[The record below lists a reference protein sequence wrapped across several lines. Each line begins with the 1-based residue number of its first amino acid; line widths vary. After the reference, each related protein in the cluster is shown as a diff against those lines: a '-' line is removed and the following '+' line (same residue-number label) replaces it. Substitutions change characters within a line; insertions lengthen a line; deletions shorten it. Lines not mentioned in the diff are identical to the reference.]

1 MKKSIVYKLAV
12 LMLVIVSCKNENK
25 TESDL
30 TKVSLRQE
38 WFANASYLGE
48 VMAINETDSING
60 LEIELIEG
68 AEDID
73 PLKMVISGQND
84 FGVAGADRIFEANEK
99 GADLVVIGVVNHIN
113 PTCFISLKTTD
124 LNSPKDFIGKK
135 VGVFTGNNTEMI
147 YRLLM
152 KKAKIDFAKII
163 EVEAPFDLGTFITR
177 NYDIRPAYIFDE
189 TVSLDL
195 QNIEYNILKP
205 QDYGVTFVGN
215 VYFTSRKMVKNN
227 PDIVRKFVKSIS
239 EGWEATYKDVNKAA
253 NYLKEFSNGINIER
267 EVKSFN
273 NGKEY
278 FRNQNGRVLFSDL
291 KNWQMMEDDLKNLG
305 KIKNTSFTDF
315 VNYDFLI
322 NNE

>member
-1 MKKSIVYKLAV
+1 MKNSIIYS
-12 LMLVIVSCKNENK
+12 LVILTLLISGCKSNK
-25 TESDL
+25 KDNSTLISV
-30 TKVSLRQE
+30 TLRQE
-38 WFANASYLGE
+38 WFANASYFGE

-60 LEIELIEG
+60 LDIELIEG

-84 FGVAGADRIFEANEK
+84 FGVAGADRLFEANEK

-113 PTCFISLKTTD
+113 PTCFISLKEVP
-124 LNSPKDFIGKK
+124 LNNPKDFEGRK
-135 VGVFTGNNTEMI
+135 VGVFTGNNTEII

-152 KKAKIDFAKII
+152 KKANVDISKIAEI
-163 EVEAPFDLGTFITR
+163 EAPFDLNTFITK
-177 NYDIRPAYIFDE
+177 NYAVRPAYIFDE

-205 QDYGVTFVGN
+205 QDFGVTFVGN
-215 VYFTSRKMVKNN
+215 VYFTSKDMVENN
-227 PDIVRKFVKSIS
+227 PDTVRKFVKAIT

-253 NYLKEFSNGINIER
+253 KYLKQYSNGINIER
-267 EVKSFN
+267 EIKSFN

-278 FRNQNGRVLFSDL
+278 FRNADGRVLFSDF
-291 KNWQMMEDDLKNLG
+291 KNWEMMEKDLKDLG
-305 KIKNTSFTDF
+305 KIKSSSYKNF
-315 VNYDFLI
+315 VNYSFLN

>member
-1 MKKSIVYKLAV
+1 MKKSIIYTLTV
-12 LMLVIVSCKNENK
+12 LILVIVGCKSESK
-25 TESDL
+25 TESGL
-30 TKVSLRQE
+30 AKVTLRQE

-73 PLKMVISGQND
+73 PLKMIISGQND
-84 FGVAGADRIFEANEK
+84 FGVAGADRLFEANEK
-99 GADLVVIGVVNHIN
+99 GANLVVIGVVNHIN
-113 PTCFISLKTTD
+113 PTCFISLKTTE
-124 LNSPKDFIGKK
+124 LNNPEDFKGKK

-147 YRLLM
+147 YRLLI
-152 KKAKIDFAKII
+152 KKANIDVSKIE

-215 VYFTSRKMVKNN
+215 VYFTSRKMVENN
-227 PDIVRKFVKSIS
+227 PEIVRKFVKSIT
-239 EGWEATYKDVNKAA
+239 EGWEATYKDVDKAVK
-253 NYLKEFSNGINIER
+253 YLKEFSDGINIER
-267 EVKSFN
+267 EIKSFN

-278 FRNQNGRVLFSDL
+278 FRDETGRVLFSDF
-291 KNWQMMEDDLKNLG
+291 KNWQMMEDDLKALG
-305 KIKNTSFTDF
+305 KIKNSSFKDF
-315 VNYDFLI
+315 VNYNFLI
-322 NNE
+322 KDD